1 MSLYLHRQ
9 WRFSKKKQ
17 ATTRGTGPRM
27 TLSMARSKRKLDNN
41 VRALSQVHAN
51 FEVHITDKLVIE
63 L

>member
-1 MSLYLHRQ
+1 
-9 WRFSKKKQ
+9 
-17 ATTRGTGPRM
+17 M
-27 TLSMARSKRKLDNN
+27 TSSIARSKRKLDNN